1 MPWYRQTDRH
11 ECCVILVREFFN
23 VNEIAAAFDL
33 DLGEAAWEHARAMVE
48 IKRERMAGLARDARS
63 S

>member
-1 MPWYRQTDRH
+1 MGWYRQTDRH

-33 DLGEAAWEHARAMVE
+33 DIGEAAWEYARAAAE
-48 IKRERMAGLARDARS
+48 IKRERVAGSATGARS